1 MEEIKE
7 NTNIKTDYVITNE
20 NDFIKYT
27 NQFSSNKGIKLEEQ
41 MLIFV
46 IEPTNDNI
54 NNLIFINSMMNIPM
68 KTIDI
73 NIIFIPE
80 ETTKIIEYMIEMN
93 HLNAFGIFNFS
104 IDIMPIDYDL
114 FSLDNDESF
123 REIYIDKNNS
133 SIEKLAD
140 IMLKFEVAFGKVK
153 HKYIKGN
160 NAKLFC
166 DLLLNKEEEHNIKST
181 DEIFGMI
188 VFDRSVDFITPFI
201 SNLTFEG
208 LVDEY
213 FGINKGYIKVKRKSF
228 KANFSNEDK
237 KIRPEADMS
246 YPLISDMNNF
256 YCDLRC
262 FHYLTVTKYLMSIS
276 EHIKYLRDN
285 KNNLKSTSEIN
296 AALVDLNKLI
306 DSNSFLN
313 DNMEMINQIFK
324 IINDEDYQ
332 TKEFSILKGTSQT
345 NSETFYDDYI
355 IDKKDMHKIL
365 NLMILESLIG
375 SGISNYEKFK
385 KDILAVYGYQN
396 LFLFRNLEKLE
407 WLKEKD
413 KLSLKKLFKSNY
425 EQINEK
431 LHLYNEDFVLGQTD
445 DLSYVHQG
453 YCPISLRLI
462 EKVGEGGWSEIK
474 DVFQLIPGVTHYP
487 SNEYEIA
494 KPREDL
500 NTIFLVFLGGVTYTE
515 IEGVRYLNRK
525 YKQIYD
531 NSSEENK
538 TRKQFII
545 ITTQIL
551 SSKKLLSSLGK
562 DFGSV
567 YTIKKFYNDINKEV
581 KK

>member
-7 NTNIKTDYVITNE
+7 NNIKTDYVITNE

-256 YCDLRC
+256 YCNLRC

-365 NLMILESLIG
+365 NLMILESLTG

-487 SNEYEIA
+487 SNEYEIS

>member
-1 MEEIKE
+1 MDEINE
-7 NTNIKTDYVITNE
+7 NNIKTDYVITNE

-228 KANFSNEDK
+228 KANFSTEDK

-246 YPLISDMNNF
+246 YPLISDMNKF

-324 IINDEDYQ
+324 IIDDEDYQ

-365 NLMILESLIG
+365 NLMILESLTG

-487 SNEYEIA
+487 SNEYEIS

>member
-1 MEEIKE
+1 MEEINE
-7 NTNIKTDYVITNE
+7 NNIKTDYVITNE

-246 YPLISDMNNF
+246 YPLISDMNKF

-306 DSNSFLN
+306 DSNSYLN

-365 NLMILESLIG
+365 NLMILESLTG

-487 SNEYEIA
+487 SNEYEIS

>member
-1 MEEIKE
+1 MDEIKE
-7 NTNIKTDYVITNE
+7 NNIKTDYVITNE

-246 YPLISDMNNF
+246 YPLISDMNKF

-355 IDKKDMHKIL
+355 IDKKDMYKIL
-365 NLMILESLIG
+365 NLMILESLTG

-487 SNEYEIA
+487 SNEYEIS

>member
-1 MEEIKE
+1 MEEIKD
-7 NTNIKTDYVITNE
+7 NNIKTDYVITNE

-246 YPLISDMNNF
+246 YPLISDKNNF

-365 NLMILESLIG
+365 NLMILESLTG

-487 SNEYEIA
+487 SNEYEIS

>member
-1 MEEIKE
+1 MDEIKE
-7 NTNIKTDYVITNE
+7 NNIKTDYVITNE

-365 NLMILESLIG
+365 NLMILESLTG

-487 SNEYEIA
+487 SNEYEIS

>member
-1 MEEIKE
+1 MDEIKE
-7 NTNIKTDYVITNE
+7 NNIKTDYVITNE

-213 FGINKGYIKVKRKSF
+213 YGINKGYIKVKRKSF

-246 YPLISDMNNF
+246 YPLISDMNKF

-365 NLMILESLIG
+365 NLMILESLTG

>member
-7 NTNIKTDYVITNE
+7 NNIKTDYVITNE

-246 YPLISDMNNF
+246 YPLISDMNKF

-324 IINDEDYQ
+324 IIDDEDYQ

-365 NLMILESLIG
+365 NLMILESLTG
-375 SGISNYEKFK
+375 NGLSNYEKFK

-487 SNEYEIA
+487 SNEYEIS

>member
-7 NTNIKTDYVITNE
+7 NNIKTDYVITNE

-228 KANFSNEDK
+228 KANFNNEDK

-246 YPLISDMNNF
+246 YPLISDMNKF

-365 NLMILESLIG
+365 NLMILESLTG

-487 SNEYEIA
+487 SNEYEIS

>member
-1 MEEIKE
+1 MDEIKE
-7 NTNIKTDYVITNE
+7 NNIKTDYVITNE

-213 FGINKGYIKVKRKSF
+213 YGINKGYIKVKRKSF

-246 YPLISDMNNF
+246 YPLISDMNKF

-276 EHIKYLRDN
+276 DHIKYLRDN

-324 IINDEDYQ
+324 IIDDEDYQ

-365 NLMILESLIG
+365 NLMILESLTG
-375 SGISNYEKFK
+375 NGISNYEKFK

-487 SNEYEIA
+487 SNEYEIS

-551 SSKKLLSSLGK
+551 RSKKLLSSLGK

>member
-1 MEEIKE
+1 MDEMNE
-7 NTNIKTDYVITNE
+7 NNIKTDYVITNE

-80 ETTKIIEYMIEMN
+80 ETTKIIEYMIGMN

-246 YPLISDMNNF
+246 YPLISDMNKF

-487 SNEYEIA
+487 SNEYEIS